1 VCDRFL
7 DRAIEFPY
15 LADWRMSL
23 SIVASVAAVGLLSG
37 IYPALVLSGFRPGAA
52 LQATVSPFASFGF
65 VRGMLVVFQFGVSI
79 GLGIAAIVVFS
90 QIRFVRN
97 LDLGFRQDGIVI
109 VKNLNR
115 LTPAARESLVRLL
128 DHNPEVTGA
137 SLSNAVPF
145 DTFNTSNPVISFQG
159 EQQSVTAHI
168 VSVDPQF
175 AALYD
180 MPIVAGRSLSAAYG
194 DDEAGRNILVNAAL
208 VRRLGYSPERAIGKS
223 ITLNGHPVTVT
234 GVLGNAKLDGLKD
247 PVLPAIYVD
256 DPAGSTLLSIR
267 IRDDR
272 VPATLAFIDK
282 AWRSFAP
289 NSVIQRYFLSDAFQG
304 LLKPDEKADAMFTLF
319 VGIALS
325 VACMGLFGLAVF
337 TAERRTKEIGIRKVF
352 GGSTRDMVGLLLWQ
366 ISIPVLI
373 ANVIAWPIAYYYLRG
388 WLDGYAYRIS
398 LGPSY
403 FVVASASALA
413 IAWVTVFVHTL
424 RLARANPIHALRYE

>member
-1 VCDRFL
+1 
-7 DRAIEFPY
+7 
-15 LADWRMSL
+15 
-23 SIVASVAAVGLLSG
+23 
-37 IYPALVLSGFRPGAA
+37 
-52 LQATVSPFASFGF
+52 
-65 VRGMLVVFQFGVSI
+65 
-79 GLGIAAIVVFS
+79 
-90 QIRFVRN
+90 
-97 LDLGFRQDGIVI
+97 
-109 VKNLNR
+109 
-115 LTPAARESLVRLL
+115 
-128 DHNPEVTGA
+128 
-137 SLSNAVPF
+137 
-145 DTFNTSNPVISFQG
+145 
-159 EQQSVTAHI
+159 
-168 VSVDPQF
+168 
-175 AALYD
+175 
-180 MPIVAGRSLSAAYG
+180 VAGRSLSAAYG
-194 DDEAGRNILVNAAL
+194 DDEAGKNVLVNASL
-208 VRRLGYSPERAIGKS
+208 VRRLGYSPEHAVGKS

-267 IRDDR
+267 IRDDQ
-272 VPATLAFIDK
+272 VPATLAFIDT

-289 NSVIQRYFLSDAFQG
+289 NSAIQRYFLSDAFQS

-325 VACMGLFGLAVF
+325 VACLGLFGLAVF

-352 GGSTRDMVGLLLWQ
+352 GGSTRDMVGLLLWR

-373 ANVIAWPIAYYYLRG
+373 ANAIAWPIAYYYLRG